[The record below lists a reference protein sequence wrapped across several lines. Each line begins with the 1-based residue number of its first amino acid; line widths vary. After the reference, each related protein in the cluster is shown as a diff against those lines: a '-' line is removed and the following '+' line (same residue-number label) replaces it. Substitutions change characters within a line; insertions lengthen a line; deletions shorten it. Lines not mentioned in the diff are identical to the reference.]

1 MRVDIQN
8 KTYFKKA
15 LNTILPNLKLSEFSG
30 ITIDSRKVKPGDI
43 FLAFKGENTDGHK
56 YIDHAE
62 KAGASL
68 AIVENNIETP
78 LPVAQV
84 NSTRNF
90 LNELA
95 AAYRKNITCPLI
107 GITGSNGKT
116 TTKDLL
122 THVLSTGMNTMST
135 RGNFNSTIGVPLSIF
150 ECGGKEDTAII
161 EMGASMPGEIESI
174 CNIVQPAFV

>member
-8 KTYFKKA
+8 KTYFNKV
-15 LNTILPNLKLSEFSG
+15 LNTILPNLKLSKFSG

-56 YIDHAE
+56 YIEHAE

-68 AIVENNIETP
+68 AIVENNIETT

-95 AAYRKNITCPLI
+95 AA
-107 GITGSNGKT
+107 
-116 TTKDLL
+116 
-122 THVLSTGMNTMST
+122 
-135 RGNFNSTIGVPLSIF
+135 
-150 ECGGKEDTAII
+150 
-161 EMGASMPGEIESI
+161 
-174 CNIVQPAFV
+174 